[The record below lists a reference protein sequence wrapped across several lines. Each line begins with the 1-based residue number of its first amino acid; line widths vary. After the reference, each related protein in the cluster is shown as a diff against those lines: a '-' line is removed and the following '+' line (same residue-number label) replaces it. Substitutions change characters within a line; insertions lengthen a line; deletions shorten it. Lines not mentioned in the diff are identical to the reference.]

1 MKNRYIDLMDKAL
14 DAYTYE
20 HILSYFDKVKNGGF
34 NEHGF
39 ARLTANMG
47 IMIAH
52 GRRADYIP
60 IFTKM
65 MDFCCANMPTVKAA
79 NDFTVK
85 EIIFC
90 IMALEEKGIF
100 EKSKIDAWKSG
111 LATIEVP
118 KCYSQFAK
126 TPQDKVYNWA
136 CFTML
141 SEFMR
146 EYIGIADTKE
156 FVDIQIPTQLQ
167 WLDENGMYRDPNNP
181 MVYDLVPRGLFSVLL
196 NFGYKGKY
204 FSEIDEALRKS
215 GLLTLK
221 MQSVTGEIAFGGRSN
236 QFPHNEAHLL
246 IVFEYEAK
254 RYARE
259 GNMALAS
266 AFKRASEKALDNVDL
281 WLSQYP
287 IRHVKNYFDTA
298 TKYGCE
304 NYAYFDKYMITTA
317 SFLYAAYLICD
328 ESIPSAETEDE
339 TPYLLQLSK
348 HFHKIFAKN
357 GDYFIEIDTCADHHY
372 DASGLGRVHKKGA
385 PSTVCMSVPCTS
397 TPNYT
402 IDIPDAIDLSL
413 CAGVIEEGEPV
424 FATGASTKYDVVSLD
439 EKNTEI
445 TLKNT
450 FENGREV
457 VSKYALSAG
466 GVDITVSGEG
476 EVAYMIP
483 AFEFDGRTQ
492 TEIKSEVNKLEVIY
506 KGWKCEYTSSAPII
520 SLNKKGGNRNGH
532 YKAYYTACADKLNLK
547 IEIIKVEND
556 V

>member
-1 MKNRYIDLMDKAL
+1 MKNRYIELMDKAL

-47 IMIAH
+47 IMIAN
-52 GRRADYIP
+52 GRRKEYIP
-60 IFTKM
+60 IFLEM
-65 MDFCCANMPTVKAA
+65 MDFCCYNMPTVKAA

-90 IMALEEKGIF
+90 IMALEENGTF
-100 EKSKIDAWKSG
+100 ENSRIDGWKAS

-181 MVYDLVPRGLFSVLL
+181 MVYDLVPRGLLSVLL
-196 NFGYKGKY
+196 NFGYKGRY
-204 FSEIDEALRKS
+204 YSEIDEALRKS

-221 MQSVTGEIAFGGRSN
+221 MQSVTGEIPFGGRSN

-259 GNMALAS
+259 GNTALAS
-266 AFKRASEKALDNVDL
+266 QFKRGAEKALDNVDL

-317 SFLYAAYLICD
+317 SFLYAAYLLCD
-328 ESIPSAETEDE
+328 ESIPVAECESDTR
-339 TPYLLQLSK
+339 YVMQLSK
-348 HFHKIFAKN
+348 HFHKILARN
-357 GDYFIEIDTCADHHY
+357 NDYFIEIDTNADPHY
-372 DASGLGRVHKKGA
+372 DACGLGRVHKKGA

-402 IDIPDAIDLSL
+402 VDVPGAIDLSL
-413 CAGVIEEGEPV
+413 CAGVVSEGETI
-424 FATGASTKYDVVSLD
+424 FATGKNTKYEVLKLD
-439 EKNTEI
+439 EANTEI
-445 TLKNT
+445 ELKNT
-450 FENGREV
+450 FENGRAV
-457 VSKYALSAG
+457 ISKYALSADG
-466 GVDITVSGEG
+466 LDITVSGEG
-476 EVAYMIP
+476 EIAYMLP
-483 AFEFDGRTQ
+483 AFEFDGRER
-492 TEIKSEVNKLEVIY
+492 TEINVCGNRLEIIY
-506 KGWKCEYTSSAPII
+506 KGWTCIYTASAPIY
-520 SLNKKGGNRNGH
+520 SLNKVGCNRNGH
-532 YKAYYTACADKLNLK
+532 YKAYYAKSEKSLEVK
-547 IEIIKVEND
+547 IEIAEKK
-556 V
+556 